1 MIMRLS
7 VMMMIIVNIFNTSL
21 LVIQPWKICVMW
33 LQMKLIEDVS
43 TILDILNIVS
53 GVDLQFLFVCYLLCS
68 IFIWIYYFIIII
80 IIIDVFICK
89 YMLLQIYLKVLDR
102 SKHILVITGDQDF
115 RRVTTSLM
123 AKDVTMMLGLTS
135 NSVCSFFNKLK

>member
-1 MIMRLS
+1 MKKKKNMMMRLS

-80 IIIDVFICK
+80 IIDVFICK
-89 YMLLQIYLKVLDR
+89 YMLFQIYLKVLDR
-102 SKHILVITGDQDF
+102 SKHILIITGDQDF

-123 AKDVTMMLGLTS
+123 AYDAW
-135 NSVCSFFNKLK
+135 FNQ